1 MKTRVGEMAHALG
14 IDLGGTKVLAGVVDT
29 KTGKVLSSAK
39 KRSRAEHTAS
49 DIVDRLLEAGKE
61 AIHDAGNGKNGIACV
76 GIGVAG
82 QIDRK
87 SGVVVSAPNI
97 AGLKQ
102 FKLAQVVEKE
112 LGKPVNLYNDVEAG
126 AAGEAAFGAGKGH
139 KNFMV
144 IFVGTGIGGSIY
156 QGGKPYG
163 GHTGTAGEIGHTT
176 IDFDGRICGCGGLG
190 HLEAYASR
198 TAIVRT
204 ILSAIQAGRPSM
216 LDEIAANANPN
227 DPGGSGIRSGA
238 LAAALAQ
245 GDDLATEMVTAGAR
259 YLAAGLSS
267 VINLYNPHLIVLG
280 GGLVGAVDLFFSVA
294 TAHARQE
301 ALPTPRRDVNIVKA
315 ALADNAGIVG
325 AAHLASAG

>member
-1 MKTRVGEMAHALG
+1 VPRTLG
-14 IDLGGTKVLAGVVDT
+14 IDLGGTKVLAGVIDT

-39 KRSRAEHTAS
+39 KRSRAEHTAD
-49 DIVDRLLEAGKE
+49 DIVDRLIEAGRD
-61 AIHDAGNGKNGIACV
+61 AIQAAGSGKNGIDSI

-87 SGVVVSAPNI
+87 AGLVVNAPNI
-97 AGLKQ
+97 AGLRE
-102 FKLAQVVEKE
+102 FKLAEVVEKE
-112 LGKPVNLYNDVEAG
+112 LGKPVCLFNDVEAG

-144 IFVGTGIGGSIY
+144 IFVGTGIGGAIY
-156 QGGKPYG
+156 QGGKPFA

-176 IDFDGRICGCGGLG
+176 VDFNGRVCACGGLG

-204 ILSAIQAGRPSM
+204 ILSALHAGRASV
-216 LDEIAANANPN
+216 LSDIAANANPD

-238 LAAALAQ
+238 LAEALAE
-245 GDDLATEMVTAGAR
+245 GDGLATDMITSGAR

-267 VINLYNPHLIVLG
+267 VINLYNPHLIILG
-280 GGLVGAVDLFFSVA
+280 GGLVEAVDLFFSVA
-294 TAHARQE
+294 SSNARQE

-315 ALADNAGIVG
+315 ALGNSSGIVG
-325 AAHLASAG
+325 AACLAATSA